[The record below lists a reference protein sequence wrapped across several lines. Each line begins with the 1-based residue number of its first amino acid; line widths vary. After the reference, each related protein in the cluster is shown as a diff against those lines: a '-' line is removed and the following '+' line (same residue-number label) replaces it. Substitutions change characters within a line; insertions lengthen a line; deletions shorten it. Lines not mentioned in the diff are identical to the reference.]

1 MGIYL
6 LVSKVVDNYLGK
18 GGQIVIATKIIE
30 IFSHE
35 IVVPVGG
42 MTLVAFLMICDI
54 LSGIFKAVA
63 QKRGIN
69 STVGTNG
76 LIRKAGVLL
85 ALLVFIVMD
94 SLIELNFV
102 SLIPNEVLEVLN
114 LQQSNIGLS
123 HVMLGF
129 FGLFELVSLFENLG
143 EVGVPLP
150 NFIMKSVER
159 LKVTLEGEE

>member
-1 MGIYL
+1 M
-6 LVSKVVDNYLGK
+6 
-18 GGQIVIATKIIE
+18 IATKMIE
-30 IFSHE
+30 VFSHE
-35 IVVPVGG
+35 ISVPVGG

-85 ALLVFIVMD
+85 ALLIFIVMD

-102 SLIPNEVLEVLN
+102 TLIPSEILSVFKLS
-114 LQQSNIGLS
+114 QSSIGLS

-159 LKVTLEGEE
+159 LKVTLEGEK

>member
-1 MGIYL
+1 M
-6 LVSKVVDNYLGK
+6 
-18 GGQIVIATKIIE
+18 IVTKIVE

-42 MTLVAFLMICDI
+42 MTLVVFLMICDI
-54 LSGIFKAVA
+54 LSGIFKAIA

-102 SLIPNEVLEVLN
+102 TIIPSE
-114 LQQSNIGLS
+114 ILS
-123 HVMLGF
+123 VF
-129 FGLFELVSLFENLG
+129 
-143 EVGVPLP
+143 
-150 NFIMKSVER
+150 KSVSYTH
-159 LKVTLEGEE
+159 LTLPTICSV

>member
-1 MGIYL
+1 M
-6 LVSKVVDNYLGK
+6 
-18 GGQIVIATKIIE
+18 IATKMIE
-30 IFSHE
+30 VFLHE
-35 IVVPVGG
+35 ISVPVGG
-42 MTLVAFLMICDI
+42 MTLVAFLMVCDI
-54 LSGIFKAVA
+54 LSGVFKAIA

-69 STVGTNG
+69 STIGTNG

-94 SLIELNFV
+94 SLIEFNFV
-102 SLIPNEVLEVLN
+102 TIIPSEILSVFKLEEAH
-114 LQQSNIGLS
+114 IGLS

-150 NFIMKSVER
+150 QFIMKSVER
-159 LKVTLEGEE
+159 LKITLEGEE

>member
-1 MGIYL
+1 M
-6 LVSKVVDNYLGK
+6 
-18 GGQIVIATKIIE
+18 IE
-30 IFSHE
+30 VFSHE
-35 IVVPVGG
+35 ISVPVGG
-42 MTLVAFLMICDI
+42 MTLVVFLMICDI
-54 LSGIFKAVA
+54 LSGIFKAIA

-94 SLIELNFV
+94 SLIEFNFV
-102 SLIPNEVLEVLN
+102 TIIPSEILSVFKLEEAH
-114 LQQSNIGLS
+114 IGLS

-150 NFIMKSVER
+150 QFIMKSIER
-159 LKVTLEGEE
+159 LKTTLEGEE

>member
-1 MGIYL
+1 M
-6 LVSKVVDNYLGK
+6 
-18 GGQIVIATKIIE
+18 IATKMIE
-30 IFSHE
+30 VFSHE
-35 IVVPVGG
+35 ISVPVEG
-42 MTLVAFLMICDI
+42 MTLVVFLMICDI
-54 LSGIFKAVA
+54 LSGIFKAIA
-63 QKRGIN
+63 QNRGIN
-69 STVGTNG
+69 STIGTNG

-102 SLIPNEVLEVLN
+102 TIIPSEILSVFKLEEAH
-114 LQQSNIGLS
+114 IGLS

-150 NFIMKSVER
+150 QFIMKSIER

>member
-1 MGIYL
+1 M
-6 LVSKVVDNYLGK
+6 
-18 GGQIVIATKIIE
+18 IVTKIVE

-42 MTLVAFLMICDI
+42 MTLVVFLMICDI
-54 LSGIFKAVA
+54 LSGIFKAIA

-85 ALLVFIVMD
+85 ALLIFIVMD

-102 SLIPNEVLEVLN
+102 TLIPSEILSVFKLS
-114 LQQSNIGLS
+114 QSSIGLS

-159 LKVTLEGEE
+159 LKVTLEGEK

>member
-1 MGIYL
+1 M
-6 LVSKVVDNYLGK
+6 
-18 GGQIVIATKIIE
+18 IATKMIDV
-30 IFSHE
+30 FSHE
-35 IVVPVGG
+35 ISVPVGG
-42 MTLVAFLMICDI
+42 MTLVAFLMVCDI
-54 LSGIFKAVA
+54 LSGVFKAIA

-94 SLIELNFV
+94 SLIEFNFV
-102 SLIPNEVLEVLN
+102 TIIPSEILSVFKLEEAH
-114 LQQSNIGLS
+114 IGLS

-150 NFIMKSVER
+150 QFIMKSVER
-159 LKVTLEGEE
+159 LKVTLEGEK

>member
-1 MGIYL
+1 M
-6 LVSKVVDNYLGK
+6 
-18 GGQIVIATKIIE
+18 IATKMIE
-30 IFSHE
+30 VFSHE
-35 IVVPVGG
+35 ISVPVGG
-42 MTLVAFLMICDI
+42 MTLVAFLMVCDI
-54 LSGIFKAVA
+54 LSGVFKAIA
-63 QKRGIN
+63 KKRGIN

-102 SLIPNEVLEVLN
+102 TIIPSEILSVFKLS
-114 LQQSNIGLS
+114 QSSIGLS

-150 NFIMKSVER
+150 QFIMKSIER
-159 LKVTLEGEE
+159 LKITLEGEE

>member
-1 MGIYL
+1 M
-6 LVSKVVDNYLGK
+6 
-18 GGQIVIATKIIE
+18 IATKMIE
-30 IFSHE
+30 VFSHE
-35 IVVPVGG
+35 ISVPVGG

-54 LSGIFKAVA
+54 LSGIFKAIA

-102 SLIPNEVLEVLN
+102 TLIPSDVLSVFKLE
-114 LQQSNIGLS
+114 QTHIGLS

-150 NFIMKSVER
+150 QFIMKSIER
-159 LKVTLEGEE
+159 LKITLEGEE

>member
-1 MGIYL
+1 M
-6 LVSKVVDNYLGK
+6 
-18 GGQIVIATKIIE
+18 IATKMIE
-30 IFSHE
+30 VFSHE
-35 IVVPVGG
+35 ISVPVGG
-42 MTLVAFLMICDI
+42 MTLVVFLMICDI
-54 LSGIFKAVA
+54 LSGVFKAIA

-94 SLIELNFV
+94 SLIEFNFV
-102 SLIPNEVLEVLN
+102 TIIPSEILSVFKLEEAH
-114 LQQSNIGLS
+114 IGLS

-150 NFIMKSVER
+150 QFIMKSIER
-159 LKVTLEGEE
+159 LKITLEGEE

>member
-1 MGIYL
+1 MAL
-6 LVSKVVDNYLGK
+6 
-18 GGQIVIATKIIE
+18 TKIIE

-35 IVVPVGG
+35 ITVPVGG
-42 MTLVAFLMICDI
+42 MTLVVFLMVCDI
-54 LSGIFKAVA
+54 LSGIFKAIA

-69 STVGTNG
+69 STIGTNG

-94 SLIELNFV
+94 SLIELNFI
-102 SLIPNEVLEVLN
+102 SFIPNEVLEVLK

-159 LKVTLEGEE
+159 LKVTLEGEK

>member
-1 MGIYL
+1 M
-6 LVSKVVDNYLGK
+6 
-18 GGQIVIATKIIE
+18 IATKMIE
-30 IFSHE
+30 VFSHE
-35 IVVPVGG
+35 ISVPVGG
-42 MTLVAFLMICDI
+42 MTLVAFLMVCDI
-54 LSGIFKAVA
+54 LSGVFKAIA

-85 ALLVFIVMD
+85 ALLIFIVMD

-102 SLIPNEVLEVLN
+102 TLIPSEILSVFKLS
-114 LQQSNIGLS
+114 QSSIGLS

-159 LKVTLEGEE
+159 LKVTLEGEK

>member
-1 MGIYL
+1 M
-6 LVSKVVDNYLGK
+6 
-18 GGQIVIATKIIE
+18 IATKMIE
-30 IFSHE
+30 VFSHE
-35 IVVPVGG
+35 ISVPVGG
-42 MTLVAFLMICDI
+42 MTLVVFLMICDI
-54 LSGIFKAVA
+54 LSGIFKAIA

-94 SLIELNFV
+94 SLIEFNFV
-102 SLIPNEVLEVLN
+102 TIIPSEILSVFKLEEAH
-114 LQQSNIGLS
+114 IGLS

-150 NFIMKSVER
+150 QFIMKSIER
-159 LKVTLEGEE
+159 LKITLEGEE

>member
-1 MGIYL
+1 M
-6 LVSKVVDNYLGK
+6 
-18 GGQIVIATKIIE
+18 IATKMIE
-30 IFSHE
+30 VFSHE
-35 IVVPVGG
+35 ISVPVGG
-42 MTLVAFLMICDI
+42 MTLVVFLMICDI
-54 LSGIFKAVA
+54 LSGVFKAIA

-94 SLIELNFV
+94 SLIEFNFV
-102 SLIPNEVLEVLN
+102 TIIPSEILSVFKLEEAH
-114 LQQSNIGLS
+114 IGLS

-159 LKVTLEGEE
+159 LKVTLEGEK

>member
-1 MGIYL
+1 M
-6 LVSKVVDNYLGK
+6 
-18 GGQIVIATKIIE
+18 IATKMIE
-30 IFSHE
+30 VFSHE

-42 MTLVAFLMICDI
+42 MTLVVFLMVCDI
-54 LSGIFKAVA
+54 ISGIFKAIA

-69 STVGTNG
+69 STIGTNG

-85 ALLVFIVMD
+85 ALLVFIVED
-94 SLIELNFV
+94 SVELNFV
-102 SLIPNEVLEVLN
+102 SLIPSEVLDVFK
-114 LQQSNIGLS
+114 LQQTCIGLS

-159 LKVTLEGEE
+159 LKVTLEGEK

>member
-1 MGIYL
+1 M
-6 LVSKVVDNYLGK
+6 
-18 GGQIVIATKIIE
+18 IATKMIE
-30 IFSHE
+30 VFSHE

-54 LSGIFKAVA
+54 LSGIFKSIA
-63 QKRGIN
+63 QRRGIN

-85 ALLVFIVMD
+85 ALLVFIVVD
-94 SLIELNFV
+94 SLVELNFV
-102 SLIPNEVLEVLN
+102 SLIPNEVLEVLK

-129 FGLFELVSLFENLG
+129 FGQIGRAHV
-143 EVGVPLP
+143 
-150 NFIMKSVER
+150 
-159 LKVTLEGEE
+159 

>member
-1 MGIYL
+1 M
-6 LVSKVVDNYLGK
+6 
-18 GGQIVIATKIIE
+18 IATKMIE
-30 IFSHE
+30 VFSHE
-35 IVVPVGG
+35 ISVPVGG
-42 MTLVAFLMICDI
+42 MTLVAFLMVCDI
-54 LSGIFKAVA
+54 LSGVFKAIA
-63 QKRGIN
+63 KKRGIN
-69 STVGTNG
+69 STIGTNG

-102 SLIPNEVLEVLN
+102 TLIPSEILSVFKLS
-114 LQQSNIGLS
+114 QSSIGLS

-150 NFIMKSVER
+150 QFIMKSIER
-159 LKVTLEGEE
+159 LKTTLEGEE

>member
-1 MGIYL
+1 M
-6 LVSKVVDNYLGK
+6 
-18 GGQIVIATKIIE
+18 IATKMIE
-30 IFSHE
+30 VFSHE

-129 FGLFELVSLFENLG
+129 FVLFELVSLFENLG

-159 LKVTLEGEE
+159 LKVTLEGEK